1 VGLRSTTAVLAENR
15 SLLDYG
21 IDVRRLPAVIPHG
34 RPPLHDPSYADIAA
48 AHGIHTR
55 PSPEVHD
62 LAIVG
67 AGPAGLA
74 AAVYGASEGL
84 RTLVIEP
91 EAIGGQAGTSS
102 MIRNYPGFPP
112 GISGGRLADMPPRD
126 RPMNPAPSSEDQR
139 PGDLE
144 LRFRS

>member
-1 VGLRSTTAVLAENR
+1 VVLRSTTAVLAENR

-102 MIRNYPGFPP
+102 MIRNYMLRRSCTSNHSTVFV
-112 GISGGRLADMPPRD
+112 ISSLSSTPVQSHTSRSRHTTMWRLW
-126 RPMNPAPSSEDQR
+126 
-139 PGDLE
+139 
-144 LRFRS
+144 